1 MWSAGE
7 QAARLLTWTS
17 RAFRN
22 DLHGGSDLKAV
33 LDALLAGS
41 TDDESLAPD
50 AWARNHPEPIGV
62 YRQKQRLPGRGC
74 LPEPGIATAQR
85 RRPPVSV
92 SWRRLSACEDKYRD
106 EARGGMGSCRD
117 TTFSV

>member
-17 RAFRN
+17 RALRN

-33 LDALLAGS
+33 LDALLAGE

-50 AWARNHPEPIGV
+50 AWARNHPGAIGV
-62 YRQKQRLPGRGC
+62 YRQEERHPRRGFLP
-74 LPEPGIATAQR
+74 
-85 RRPPVSV
+85 
-92 SWRRLSACEDKYRD
+92 
-106 EARGGMGSCRD
+106 
-117 TTFSV
+117 